1 MSEKEITDKAKEKL
15 EKSVEKLKEDLEK
28 ISKTEKISP
37 LISLLDRITTFI
49 VLSLYTNS

>member
-1 MSEKEITDKAKEKL
+1 MSEKERTKRL
-15 EKSVEKLKEDLEK
+15 EKSVEQLTKDLEK